1 MKKRLMTVLA
11 LGCIAAVVTAGS
23 IYAED
28 TKSIIEQAQEM
39 TLEELAAKAI
49 EDACDKAL
57 ADGYRT
63 PDLWKEGFKK
73 ANTDLMTEVIVERV

>member
-11 LGCIAAVVTAGS
+11 VGCIAAGVAAGS

-49 EDACDKAL
+49 EELQA
-57 ADGYRT
+57 Y
-63 PDLWKEGFKK
+63 
-73 ANTDLMTEVIVERV
+73 